1 MAKTDE
7 QLQAIEDK
15 ILDGLARPLVETAGD
30 LSKTERTAQDAERA
44 LALIRGQRRNQ
55 VRLIIGDIA

>member
-15 ILDGLARPLVETAGD
+15 ILEGLARPLVETVGD
-30 LSKTERTAQDAERA
+30 LSKTERSAQDAERA
-44 LALIRGQRRNQ
+44 LAVIRSQRRNQ